1 LGPVGALIA
10 VARPRVWSARI
21 VTREPFVPLPIERQV
36 GETQLFVKEVK
47 IEGKRYIVCH
57 NESEADL
64 QVFKSGLT

>member
-21 VTREPFVPLPIERQV
+21 VPLPIERQV

>member
-1 LGPVGALIA
+1 
-10 VARPRVWSARI
+10 
-21 VTREPFVPLPIERQV
+21 VPLPIERQV

-47 IEGKRYIVCH
+47 VEGKRYIVCH